1 MRVLAIETS
10 CDETGVAIVDGE
22 KTPNGFVFRVLG
34 SALLSQAELHAPYGG
49 VFPTLAK
56 REHEKNLPIILE
68 QALRAVSTSSDNSSE
83 KGPRVSPLAD
93 NLPVGEAG
101 PDSFSS
107 EFSSLVIEQLKS
119 LKINAI
125 AVTNGPGLEPALW
138 TGIVFAKQLA
148 KETGLPL
155 MGVNHM
161 EGHLLSSLAHR
172 SIGEGGP
179 QKHSQ
184 ILENMRIEYRLEDV
198 QFPVL
203 GLLISGGHTEFVLM
217 KDWFEYEIVGKTLD
231 DAVGEA
237 FDKVARLLDLP
248 YPGGPQI
255 SKLADQHRQAEQ
267 KTLEKSPGGGV
278 PLFKGAKRLLKSG
291 AKDFS
296 KEFSVELPRPM
307 LTSKNCDMSFSG
319 LKTAALYA
327 LRKAQDELPRKLS
340 DEEKQAFAREF
351 EDAVGD
357 VFVTKTRKALIE
369 TEAKTF
375 VIGGGVA
382 ANRYLRERLQSL
394 VLKEFGDP
402 SSEQG
407 IELRLPD
414 LTITGDNAT
423 MIAEAALTHL
433 LTHGI
438 PHDQSEGLRAEGSL
452 SLDTSH

>member
-1 MRVLAIETS
+1 
-10 CDETGVAIVDGE
+10 
-22 KTPNGFVFRVLG
+22 
-34 SALLSQAELHAPYGG
+34 
-49 VFPTLAK
+49 
-56 REHEKNLPIILE
+56 
-68 QALRAVSTSSDNSSE
+68 
-83 KGPRVSPLAD
+83 
-93 NLPVGEAG
+93 
-101 PDSFSS
+101 
-107 EFSSLVIEQLKS
+107 
-119 LKINAI
+119 
-125 AVTNGPGLEPALW
+125 
-138 TGIVFAKQLA
+138 
-148 KETGLPL
+148 
-155 MGVNHM
+155 
-161 EGHLLSSLAHR
+161 
-172 SIGEGGP
+172 
-179 QKHSQ
+179 
-184 ILENMRIEYRLEDV
+184 
-198 QFPVL
+198 
-203 GLLISGGHTEFVLM
+203 
-217 KDWFEYEIVGKTLD
+217 
-231 DAVGEA
+231 
-237 FDKVARLLDLP
+237 
-248 YPGGPQI
+248 
-255 SKLADQHRQAEQ
+255 
-267 KTLEKSPGGGV
+267 
-278 PLFKGAKRLLKSG
+278 
-291 AKDFS
+291 
-296 KEFSVELPRPM
+296 
-307 LTSKNCDMSFSG
+307 MSFSG